1 MLDFLVGNDLLSA
14 LIAFVL
20 VLIPAVIVHELG
32 HFLAARA
39 IGVSVLEF
47 GIGFPPRVAR
57 LFTWRE
63 TEFTL
68 NLIPLGGFVRPLG
81 EDLVGPT
88 AGADS
93 ESSDEEPDSSAEMSQ
108 RNRQKQQDYLS
119 ERDELA
125 QRGYT
130 DVKAVHEAKPLPRIF
145 FMAAGAVANFLF
157 AFLVFVVIGLIGLPE
172 VVGARVGI
180 AEVEPG
186 TPVAELGLQSG
197 DFIERVDGDYFD
209 DDDALFERLRQSIG
223 QPVTLQV
230 RRVASEPHE
239 ILMLDVVPTA
249 ALLDMLE
256 STGTYVFVIEV
267 DAESPAGEAGLLP
280 GDLIAA
286 INGISLTEAADPTTE
301 LQMLTERFAGQ
312 DVPLEI
318 LRDGEILTVRLTPRL
333 DPPPGGGR
341 IGVTIRSEQVNPE
354 SGFIY
359 VETEQR
365 DFIPQPPLV
374 ALEYGIDRTMT
385 ILGMIV
391 EFPARLLGGDTDPVE
406 RRVVSVVGVS
416 QLGGAILQDSI
427 QEEQSGIL
435 FEYIALISIALGFT
449 NLLPIPALDG
459 GRILF
464 VVLEMIRGKPIPPER
479 EGYVHM
485 IGLIFLLTAA
495 VFFIINDLV
504 NPLTDILR

>member
-14 LIAFVL
+14 LVAFVL
-20 VLIPAVIVHELG
+20 VLIPAVIAHELG

-81 EDLVGPT
+81 EDMVRPV
-88 AGADS
+88 ADG
-93 ESSDEEPDSSAEMSQ
+93 ESDAPPGESADAANAP
-108 RNRQKQQDYLS
+108 RDVKKQQEYLS
-119 ERDELA
+119 EREELA
-125 QRGYT
+125 QRGFT

-145 FMAAGAVANFLF
+145 FMAAGAIANFIF
-157 AFLVFVVIGLIGLPE
+157 AFAVFVIIGLIGLPE
-172 VVGARVGI
+172 VVGARVGV
-180 AEVEPG
+180 AEVAAD
-186 TPVAELGLQSG
+186 TPLTEAGLQEG
-197 DFIERVDGDYFD
+197 DLVERVNGAFFD
-209 DDDALFERLRQSIG
+209 DDAALFERLRQSIG
-223 QPVTLQV
+223 QTVTLQV
-230 RRVASEPHE
+230 RRTASEPHE
-239 ILMLDVVPTA
+239 ILTLDVVPTA
-249 ALLDMLE
+249 ALLEMLDNAE
-256 STGTYVFVIEV
+256 TFVFVINV
-267 DAESPAGEAGLLP
+267 DEGSPADEAGLLP
-280 GDLIAA
+280 GDLIAG
-286 INGISLTEAADPTTE
+286 INDVALTETTDPTRE
-301 LQMLTERFAGQ
+301 LQILTERLAGQ
-312 DVPLEI
+312 AVTLEI
-318 LRDGEILTVRLTPRL
+318 VRDAQRLTTTLTPRL
-333 DPPPGGGR
+333 DPPPGSGR
-341 IGVTIRSEQVNPE
+341 MGVTIRAERVNPE
-354 SGFIY
+354 AGFIY
-359 VETEQR
+359 VQLEQR
-365 DFIPQPPLV
+365 DFVPQPPLV
-374 ALEYGIDRTMT
+374 ALNYGIERTLT
-385 ILGMIV
+385 ILRLIV

-464 VVLEMIRGKPIPPER
+464 VIVEMIRGKPIPPER